1 MVAWRRRVPARTQRE
16 VQGRNPMMNGHGKS
30 DSPIVPKKP
39 SNKAVQAVAERVEG
53 RGLAKGNSGEQN
65 ALRIQGRASAQSALE
80 RVRKAAGRDRKQR
93 LTALYHHVYDV
104 DRLRESY
111 FALPREASPGID
123 GETWRSYGEGL
134 EANLRDLSDRLRR
147 GAYRA
152 LPVKRA
158 YVPKLDGQRRPIGVP
173 ALEDKIVQR
182 SVCEVLTAVY
192 DREFFG
198 FSYGFRPGRD
208 QHQALAALRTALLSR
223 KVNWVLD
230 ADLRSFFDTL
240 RHDWLVK
247 FIEHRIGDR
256 RIVRLI
262 QKWLRAGVLEDGEH
276 TRGEV
281 GTVQG
286 GSISPLLA
294 NIYLHYTLDH
304 WVQRWRTRQAKGDV
318 IIVRYADDFILGF
331 EHRSEAEQFQ
341 EDLRQRMA
349 KFGLEVHP
357 DKTRLIEFGRF
368 AAQDR
373 DRGGRGKPET
383 FNFLGFAHSCG
394 TNEAG
399 RFEVR
404 RQTMR
409 KKWQA
414 KLKEV
419 YPTLRSKMHS
429 PIPEQGC
436 YLQAVMRG
444 HIEYYGL
451 PGNRPSIAAFR
462 FRLGWLWWKVL
473 RRRSQRTSVTA
484 ERLRQ
489 LVEKWIPEPYLSHP
503 FFPRGQSV

>member
-1 MVAWRRRVPARTQRE
+1 
-16 VQGRNPMMNGHGKS
+16 MMYGHGKS
-30 DSPIVPKKP
+30 DSPIVPTKSP
-39 SNKAVQAVAERVEG
+39 NEAAQATAEGAEG
-53 RGLAKGNSGEQN
+53 RGLAKGNSREQN
-65 ALRIQGRASAQSALE
+65 VLRTQGRISATSALE
-80 RVRKAAGRDRKQR
+80 RVREAIRRNRKER
-93 LTALYHHVYDV
+93 LTALYHHVYDI
-104 DRLRESY
+104 DRLRDSY
-111 FALPREASPGID
+111 FALSKEAAAGIN
-123 GETWRSYGEGL
+123 GETWRSYGEDL
-134 EANLRDLSDRLRR
+134 EANLQDLSHRLRR

-158 YVPKLDGQRRPIGVP
+158 YVPKLDGQWRPIGVP
-173 ALEDKIVQR
+173 VVEDKVVQR
-182 SVCEVLTAVY
+182 SACEVLAAVY
-192 DREFFG
+192 DGEFFG
-198 FSYGFRPGRD
+198 FSYGFRAGRD
-208 QHQALAALRTALLSR
+208 QHQALAALRTALLTK

-256 RIVRLI
+256 RMVRLI

-276 TRGEV
+276 TRREE

-294 NIYLHYTLDH
+294 NIYLHYALDL
-304 WVQRWRTRQAKGDV
+304 WVQQGRKRRAKGDV

-331 EHRSEAEQFQ
+331 EHREEAERFQ
-341 EDLRQRMA
+341 GELRDRMA

-357 DKTRLIEFGRF
+357 EKTRLIEFGRF

-373 DRGGRGKPET
+373 DRRGRGKPET
-383 FNFLGFAHSCG
+383 FNFLGFTHSCG
-394 TNEAG
+394 TNQAG

-419 YPTLRSKMHS
+419 YATLRSQMHS

-444 HIEYYGL
+444 HIQYYGV

-462 FRLGWLWWKVL
+462 YRLGRLWWQVL
-473 RRRSQRTSVTA
+473 RRRSQRTTGTA
-484 ERLRQ
+484 ERLRR
-489 LVEKWIPEPYLSHP
+489 LVERWIPEPYLTHP
-503 FFPRGQSV
+503 YFPGYRSV